1 MIDLVIPLY
10 KLLLL
15 LYQLYKFNIDP
26 IQNIRRVHIMS
37 LITVNDNNFKETVEK
52 SHLVL
57 VDFWAPWCGPCKM
70 IAPILDQLDQE
81 SAGAVIIAKLN
92 VDDNPETSSHYGV
105 MSIPTLKLF
114 KDGKEVETVVGLQ
127 PLENLKKWIQ
137 KHA

>member
-1 MIDLVIPLY
+1 
-10 KLLLL
+10 
-15 LYQLYKFNIDP
+15 
-26 IQNIRRVHIMS
+26 MS

-52 SHLVL
+52 SDLVL

-81 SAGAVIIAKLN
+81 SAGAVTIAKLN

-114 KDGKEVETVVGLQ
+114 KGGKEVETIVGLQ
-127 PLENLKKWIQ
+127 PLENLKKLIQ

>member
-1 MIDLVIPLY
+1 
-10 KLLLL
+10 
-15 LYQLYKFNIDP
+15 
-26 IQNIRRVHIMS
+26 MS

-52 SHLVL
+52 NELVL

-81 SAGAVIIAKLN
+81 SAGAVTIAKLN
-92 VDDNPETSSHYGV
+92 VDDNPKTSSQYGV

-114 KDGKEVETVVGLQ
+114 KGGKEVETIVGLQ
-127 PLENLKKWIQ
+127 PLENLKKLIQ

>member
-1 MIDLVIPLY
+1 
-10 KLLLL
+10 
-15 LYQLYKFNIDP
+15 
-26 IQNIRRVHIMS
+26 MS

-52 SHLVL
+52 SDLVL

-81 SAGAVIIAKLN
+81 SAGAVTIAKLN

-114 KDGKEVETVVGLQ
+114 KGGKEVETIVGLQ
-127 PLENLKKWIQ
+127 PLENLKKMIQ

>member
-1 MIDLVIPLY
+1 
-10 KLLLL
+10 
-15 LYQLYKFNIDP
+15 
-26 IQNIRRVHIMS
+26 MS
-37 LITVNDNNFKETVEK
+37 LITVNDNNFKQTVEA
-52 SHLVL
+52 SSLVL

-81 SAGAVIIAKLN
+81 SAGAVTIAKLN
-92 VDDNPETSSHYGV
+92 VDDNPAVSSQYGV

-127 PLENLKKWIQ
+127 PLENLKKFIQ